1 MKMQVFI
8 LIVVALLGIL
18 LSLGGCIYHT
28 PTAPLFYQVHDPSSI
43 EAPSPFFL
51 TIEEAQAFASKM
63 NKESENNY
71 QVSFIAR

>member
-8 LIVVALLGIL
+8 LIVVVLLGIL
-18 LSLGGCIYHT
+18 LSLGGCIYHP
-28 PTAPLFYQVHDPSSI
+28 PTAPLFYQVHDPSRVH
-43 EAPSPFFL
+43 APAPFFL
-51 TIEEAQAFASKM
+51 TIEEAQTFANKM